1 MRARLGRGVTIVIS
15 GGNASAVNSASTP
28 ERAKSMF
35 WTNRATPRR
44 AAKLNPSPLAEF
56 RMYSKLRRTASRE
69 GSRALPA
76 AVGGEVVRHDQAG
89 VLEGFHSARSTAAG
103 DGRARGPLREAGER
117 WLGAVAAPHRW
128 VNNRR
133 GVRRHAQRRK
143 VRGAWRPGGGDRDRQ
158 RCGRRGGNGTRRRG
172 RPARPGGSWQPRG
185 RRPERLGGAATGCYV
200 SSATPGYRRCEP
212 ERLGVR
218 GCDPVNRD
226 RPLWRLIRSAGQSS
240 LHDPADVEQRGRAGW
255 LAKPTAQHGDRARR
269 WPRALR
275 QSPTIQR

>member
-1 MRARLGRGVTIVIS
+1 MRPRPGQRVTIVIS

-44 AAKLNPSPLAEF
+44 AAELNPSPLAEF
-56 RMYSKLRRTASRE
+56 RTYPKLRRTVSRE

-103 DGRARGPLREAGER
+103 DGGARGPLGEAGER
-117 WLGAVAAPHRW
+117 WLRAVAAPHRRIS
-128 VNNRR
+128 NDRR

-158 RCGRRGGNGTRRRG
+158 RCG
-172 RPARPGGSWQPRG
+172 PR
-185 RRPERLGGAATGCYV
+185 
-200 SSATPGYRRCEP
+200 
-212 ERLGVR
+212 
-218 GCDPVNRD
+218 
-226 RPLWRLIRSAGQSS
+226 
-240 LHDPADVEQRGRAGW
+240 
-255 LAKPTAQHGDRARR
+255 
-269 WPRALR
+269 
-275 QSPTIQR
+275 